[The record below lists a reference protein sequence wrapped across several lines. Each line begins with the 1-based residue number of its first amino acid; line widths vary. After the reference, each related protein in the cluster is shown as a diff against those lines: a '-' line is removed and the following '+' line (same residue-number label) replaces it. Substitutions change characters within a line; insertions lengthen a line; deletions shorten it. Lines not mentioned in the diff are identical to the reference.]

1 MCGFKELEPPFAR
14 PKDAGRSTDAPLP
27 LFSPI
32 VAQADTGF
40 GRPKASLIKIL
51 AALANCHDFAARLT
65 FYLFSQTVR

>member
-1 MCGFKELEPPFAR
+1 MLHCLYFR
-14 PKDAGRSTDAPLP
+14 PLLP
-27 LFSPI
+27 KLTL
-32 VAQADTGF
+32 AF